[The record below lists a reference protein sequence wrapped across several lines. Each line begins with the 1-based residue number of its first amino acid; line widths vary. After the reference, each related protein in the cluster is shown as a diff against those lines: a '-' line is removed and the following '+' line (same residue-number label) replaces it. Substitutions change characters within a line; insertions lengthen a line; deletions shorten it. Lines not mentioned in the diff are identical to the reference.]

1 MVTREEALQ
10 VVLAEIDREPG
21 GPFALD
27 AMMKVVGRVPPLPR
41 MPLEVFM
48 VLMKKVVAAA
58 VELVIIRNGRVLL
71 TRREK
76 GDPYFQG
83 LHTPGTYMG
92 VGETLIE
99 TAQRC
104 ADRELGVKILNARV
118 IGGFSSTDS
127 PRFHDFSA
135 LTLCEIEGDPR
146 EGEWHDTCP
155 GDIIPVHRPFWD
167 VIRRRLG
174 KKVSG

>member
-1 MVTREEALQ
+1 MTREEALR
-10 VVLAEIDREPG
+10 VVLVEIDREPG
-21 GPFALD
+21 GVFALD
-27 AMMKVVGRVPPLPR
+27 AMMKVVERVPPLPR

-92 VGETLIE
+92 VGETLVQS
-99 TAQRC
+99 AQRC
-104 ADRELGVKILNARV
+104 ADRELGVRILNARV
-118 IGGFSSTDS
+118 IGGFTKPDN

-146 EGEWHDTCP
+146 DGEWYDTRP
-155 GDIIPVHRPFWD
+155 EDIIPVHRPFWN

-174 KKVSG
+174 KKVFV